1 MLSPSASPPLFCG
14 MRPPDGGGDVFVV
27 GGGGG
32 GGGALF
38 VVVGG
43 GAGVGVGAD
52 VVVGGG
58 DWLVVVWVTGGGVG
72 GERTITTSLM
82 CTCGLEASVTLRS
95 WRPAVTPWKVIV
107 EPALR
112 LTEPSA

>member
-1 MLSPSASPPLFCG
+1 LLSPSASPPLPWG
-14 MRPPDGGGDVFVV
+14 MPPDGGGEVLVV
-27 GGGGG
+27 VGGG

-43 GAGVGVGAD
+43 GAGAGVGDD

-58 DWLVVVWVTGGGVG
+58 DWLVVVWVTCGGVG
-72 GERTITTSLM
+72 GWRTITTSLM
-82 CTCGLEASVTLRS
+82 CTCGFEASVTLRS